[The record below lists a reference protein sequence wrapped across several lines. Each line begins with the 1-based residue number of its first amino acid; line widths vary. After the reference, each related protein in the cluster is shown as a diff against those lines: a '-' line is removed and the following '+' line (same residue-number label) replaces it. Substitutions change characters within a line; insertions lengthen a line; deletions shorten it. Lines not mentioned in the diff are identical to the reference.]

1 MIKMVIPKFRNDD
14 EYNTFKNCAD
24 DRDKL
29 NDNLVEYETQTARL
43 ADTMSANGTIV
54 YREYINTADMIRWLK
69 SKNLPNIGPNRAK
82 YYVEIALAFTLN

>member
-14 EYNTFKNCAD
+14 EYSTFKNCAD

-29 NDNLVEYETQTARL
+29 NDNLVEYEIQTARL
-43 ADTMSANGTIV
+43 VDSMSSNGTIV
-54 YREYINTADMIRWLK
+54 SREYINTADMIRWLK

-82 YYVEIALAFTLN
+82 YYVGIALAFTLN